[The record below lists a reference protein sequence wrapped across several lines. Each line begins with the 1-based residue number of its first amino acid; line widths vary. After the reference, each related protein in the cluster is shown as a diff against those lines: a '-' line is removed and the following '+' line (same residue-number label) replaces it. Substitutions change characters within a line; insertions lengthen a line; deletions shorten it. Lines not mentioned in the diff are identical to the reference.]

1 MDCKSTAKVNGI
13 YQLQGQDMPRFL
25 EEAGFIIMNN
35 NDKYKSFS
43 FNIGELILGGESII
57 AFVATWHWAK
67 LGETCQKKDFWLSK
81 KKVLQQ
87 NSFLALGE
95 GYVTVE

>member
-1 MDCKSTAKVNGI
+1 MATFIPLQPVYQNNILSTTRNGHHYLIKMDCKSTAKVNGI

-57 AFVATWHWAK
+57 AFVAT
-67 LGETCQKKDFWLSK
+67 
-81 KKVLQQ
+81 
-87 NSFLALGE
+87 
-95 GYVTVE
+95 